1 MPPLSL
7 EWMGMM
13 EENNLPTPSK
23 GRRRSQRGQTLVE
36 FALVAPLLLMVIFGT
51 IEFCFLYQSLNTVNF
66 AAREGA
72 RVGAVLGPTDAGADN
87 KIYQAIQTATSGG
100 SGLLFS
106 QIQMIEIFKSNESG
120 AVPAPLASCAQTAN
134 EDVYD
139 GQGNACPGTLGWPPS
154 VRNATF
160 NSADYL
166 GVRITFA
173 YNWVTSFVSAARGQ
187 LKMTSISIQ
196 LIEPQTF

>member
-1 MPPLSL
+1 MMTKNSL
-7 EWMGMM
+7 
-13 EENNLPTPSK
+13 LAPAK
-23 GRRRSQRGQTLVE
+23 GRRRERGQTLVE
-36 FALVAPLLLMVIFGT
+36 FALVAPLLLLVIFGT
-51 IEFCFLYQSLNTVNF
+51 IEFCFLYQSLNTVDF

-72 RVGAVLGPTDAGADN
+72 RVGAVLGPTDATADS
-87 KIYQAIQTATSGG
+87 KIIQAIFAATSNGT
-100 SGLLFS
+100 GLLFS
-106 QIQMIEIFKSNESG
+106 QIQMIEIFRSSENGS
-120 AVPAPLASCAQTAN
+120 VPPPLASCAQQATPPF

-154 VRNATF
+154 ARNAVL

-187 LKMTSISIQ
+187 FTLTGVSIQ

>member
-1 MPPLSL
+1 MIEKSL
-7 EWMGMM
+7 
-13 EENNLPTPSK
+13 LAPSK
-23 GRRRSQRGQTLVE
+23 KRCRQRGQSLVE

-51 IEFCFLYQSLNTVNF
+51 IEFCFLYQTVDTVNF

-72 RVGAVLGPTDAGADN
+72 RVGAVLGPTDSAADS
-87 KIYQAIQTATSGG
+87 KIIQAIFSATSGG
-100 SGLLFS
+100 SGMLFS
-106 QIQMIEIFKSNESG
+106 QIQMIEIFKSNENG
-120 AVPAPLASCAQTAN
+120 TVPPTLTSCAQQTN

-154 VRNATF
+154 ARSATF

-166 GVRITFA
+166 GVRITYA

-187 LKMTSISIQ
+187 FQLTSVSVQ

>member
-1 MPPLSL
+1 MTKNSL
-7 EWMGMM
+7 
-13 EENNLPTPSK
+13 LAPTPAR
-23 GRRRSQRGQTLVE
+23 GRRRERGQTLVE
-36 FALVAPLLLMVIFGT
+36 FALVAPLLLLVIFGT
-51 IEFCFLYQSLNTVNF
+51 IEFCFLYQSLNTVDF

-72 RVGAVLGPTDAGADN
+72 RVGAVLGPTDAAADS
-87 KIYQAIQTATSGG
+87 KIIQAIFAATSNGT
-100 SGLLFS
+100 GLLFS
-106 QIQMIEIFKSNESG
+106 QIQMIEIFKSSENGSI
-120 AVPAPLASCAQTAN
+120 PPPLASCAQQATPPF

-154 VRNATF
+154 ARNATF

-187 LKMTSISIQ
+187 FTMTGISIQ